1 MKNMALITV
10 SLLGSSFSYAA
21 QAPEGQGQEEE
32 MVNSFGFF
40 TPSEN
45 GLRGMVSTEK
55 ISVEQAIKT
64 ILQTAINNADQD
76 ATEITVPISFGS
88 GNQRC
93 RITFFT
99 LIKEDGI
106 WRTTQNEQ

>member
-1 MKNMALITV
+1 
-10 SLLGSSFSYAA
+10 
-21 QAPEGQGQEEE
+21 

-40 TPSEN
+40 KPSEN

-64 ILQTAINNADQD
+64 ILQKAIDHADQD

-88 GNQRC
+88 GNQHC
-93 RITFFT
+93 GITFFT

-106 WRTTQNEQ
+106 WKLT